1 MKEYF
6 ATIGLTLIPFAVAMV
21 CCYLI
26 GSFISLSFDPSLWTE
41 QMRMFMSLV
50 GIVFGGGLYAKV
62 ENSL

>member
-6 ATIGLTLIPFAVAMV
+6 ATIGLTLIPFAVSFA

-26 GSFISLSFDPSLWTE
+26 GSFIGLSFDPSMWTE

-50 GIVFGGGLYAKV
+50 GVLFGGALYAKV
-62 ENSL
+62 ENAL

>member
-6 ATIGLTLIPFAVAMV
+6 ATIGVTLIPFAVTMF

-26 GSFISLSFDPSLWTE
+26 GSFISMSFDPAMWTE

-50 GIVFGGGLYAKV
+50 GVVFGGALYARV
-62 ENSL
+62 ESAL